1 MVKLLMNDE
10 AFTGLEAALVLIAFV
25 VVAAVF
31 SYVMLG
37 AGFFSTQKSQQ
48 VIQAGMSQ
56 TSGNIAVKG
65 DIYGIA
71 NNDSTYIEQIWF
83 DIGPAIGGTPVDYS
97 RISITWSTNN
107 VTPAKLNFTNS
118 DPMAGQWSIMDGN
131 SVPDPGDLVN
141 SNKIITILAC
151 PHYPVLPNDR
161 FNLEMLPE
169 SGAPISVSRTIPVGI
184 TRTNL
189 LF

>member
-1 MVKLLMNDE
+1 
-10 AFTGLEAALVLIAFV
+10 
-25 VVAAVF
+25 
-31 SYVMLG
+31 MLG

-48 VIQAGMSQ
+48 VIQSGMAQ

-71 NNDSTYIEQIWF
+71 NNDFTTIEQIRF
-83 DIGPAIGGTPVDYS
+83 DIGPAIGGTMVDYS
-97 RISITWSTNN
+97 RFSITWSTNN
-107 VTPAKLNFTNS
+107 VTPAKLNFTRS
-118 DPMAGQWSIMDGN
+118 APVSGQWSFMDED

-141 SNKIITILAC
+141 SNKIITIIAC
-151 PHYPVLPNDR
+151 PSHPLFPNDL

-169 SGAPISVSRTIPVGI
+169 SGAPMSISRTIPVGI

-189 LF
+189 LY

>member
-1 MVKLLMNDE
+1 MDNE
-10 AFTGLEAALVLIAFV
+10 SFTGLEAAMVLIAFV

-48 VIQAGMSQ
+48 VIQAGIAQ

-65 DIYGIA
+65 DIFGIA
-71 NNDSTYIEQIWF
+71 NNDTTNIEQIRF
-83 DIGPAIGGTPVDYS
+83 DIGPAIGGQSVDYS

-107 VTPAKLNFTNS
+107 VTPVKLNFTRS
-118 DPMAGQWSIMDGN
+118 APVAGEWSILDEN
-131 SVPDPGDLVN
+131 SIPDPGDLVN
-141 SNKIITILAC
+141 SNKIITFLAC
-151 PHYPVLPNDR
+151 PSYPLFPDD
-161 FNLEMLPE
+161 FFTLEMLPE
-169 SGAPISVSRTIPVGI
+169 SGAPMSVSRTIPSGI
-184 TRTNL
+184 TRSNM

>member
-1 MVKLLMNDE
+1 MVKLHKDIE
-10 AFTGLEAALVLIAFV
+10 AFTGLEASMVLIAFV

-48 VIQAGMSQ
+48 VIQAGIAQ

-65 DIYGIA
+65 NIFGIA
-71 NNDSTYIEQIWF
+71 NNDISNIEKIQF
-83 DIGPAIGGTPVDYS
+83 DIGPVVGGTPVDYS

-107 VTPAKLNFTNS
+107 ATPTKLILTRS
-118 DPMAGQWSIMDGN
+118 APVAGQWSVINGN
-131 SVPDPGDLVN
+131 SGPSPGDLIIDN
-141 SNKIITILAC
+141 QIITIIAW
-151 PHYPVLPNDR
+151 PPYPLSPNDS
-161 FNLEMLPE
+161 FTLEMLPE
-169 SGAPISVSRTIPVGI
+169 SGAPMSISRTIPVGI
-184 TRTNL
+184 TRSNL